1 MASWWH
7 DQAGRF
13 PLLTPA
19 QEIHLGQQ
27 VRAWLDHP
35 PPAPAAVERR
45 GLRARDRFVRANLRL
60 VINFC
65 ERYRSVPQQ
74 YQDDLIQA
82 GNQGLIRAVEK
93 FDPARGY
100 KFSTYAYWWI
110 RQGIHS
116 FLEHY
121 GRSIRLPTTHAAQ
134 HTKLYTAIQDLTV
147 EFNRHPT
154 RQELAQRLGWS
165 VDTIERIIT
174 RPAATLSLDAKSKL
188 CDNATVAEAV
198 ADPRGELLDQIASGD
213 QLEQLLTAIGHLEL
227 RAQRI
232 VIDQFLSPVPS
243 SLQELA
249 QREGCDRSTVRA
261 VIARSLPILRRL
273 LEGKPLP
280 SVVRAEDPAQYG
292 PQLGLPWS

>member
-7 DQAGRF
+7 DQCGRI
-13 PLLTPA
+13 PLLTPSE
-19 QEIHLGQQ
+19 EIILGQQ

-35 PPAPAAVERR
+35 PPPPAAIARR
-45 GLRARDRFVRANLRL
+45 GLRARDRFVSANLRL

-74 YQDDLIQA
+74 YQDDLLQA
-82 GNQGLIRAVEK
+82 GNLGLMRAVEK

-134 HTKLYTAIQDLTV
+134 HSKLQTAIHDLSA
-147 EFNRHPT
+147 ELNRHPT
-154 RQELAQRLGWS
+154 RYELSQRLGWS
-165 VDTIERIIT
+165 LETIERIVT
-174 RPAATLSLDAKSKL
+174 RPAATLSLDAKSRL
-188 CDNATVAEAV
+188 CDHATVAEAI
-198 ADPRGELLDQIASGD
+198 ADPQVELLDQIASGD
-213 QLEQLLTAIGHLEL
+213 QLEQLLVLIAQLEP

-232 VIDQFLSPVPS
+232 IVDQFLSPVPS
-243 SLQELA
+243 SLQALA
-249 QREGCDRSTVRA
+249 QREQVDRSTVRA
-261 VIARSLPILRRL
+261 IIASSLQALRRL
-273 LEGKPLP
+273 LEDKPTP
-280 SVVRAEDPAQYG
+280 SAVAPEDPPKYG